1 MKNGKSG
8 KWRRRFLLCEFL
20 LNLLNSGD
28 RRTDR
33 IVNSRS
39 VPMRMSICF
48 QDTDTVLQ
56 WIAAEQCTEAERLQK
71 KQQYAEITRRFQNLF
86 LLSHSILPLVIFRL
100 TASGSSM
107 FPVFRFI
114 PVSRL
119 RSYVKAANNF
129 EMDKN
134 NRKRE
139 SAKVKIWIQC
149 LLCHCIAT
157 GSPFLW
163 TMGAEQAFLP
173 GLKTVVPDGY
183 FPFSP
188 SRWIFCIT
196 CFISP

>member
-1 MKNGKSG
+1 
-8 KWRRRFLLCEFL
+8 
-20 LNLLNSGD
+20 
-28 RRTDR
+28 
-33 IVNSRS
+33 
-39 VPMRMSICF
+39 
-48 QDTDTVLQ
+48 
-56 WIAAEQCTEAERLQK
+56 
-71 KQQYAEITRRFQNLF
+71 
-86 LLSHSILPLVIFRL
+86 
-100 TASGSSM
+100 M

-163 TMGAEQAFLP
+163 TMGAEQAFFTRLEDGCP
-173 GLKTVVPDGY
+173 GRI
-183 FPFSP
+183 FSFF
-188 SRWIFCIT
+188 SIQMDFLHYILHFAVIGR
-196 CFISP
+196 